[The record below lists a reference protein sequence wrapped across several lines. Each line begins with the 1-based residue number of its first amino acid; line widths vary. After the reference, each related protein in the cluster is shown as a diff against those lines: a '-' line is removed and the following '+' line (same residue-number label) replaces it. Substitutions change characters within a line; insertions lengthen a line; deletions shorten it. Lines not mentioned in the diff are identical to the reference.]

1 MEPTKP
7 RNRGDLHEDVVG
19 RKRAVKVQLLE
30 RCHPFQVRDTACCV
44 VRAAERG
51 HVQVECDDSIQQSDA
66 GQRVI
71 GERACRTHSEER
83 VTGAGRGE
91 RREVAKPRDTCI
103 GHSRADE
110 HTRERRLSCER
121 GNGGVAGFGPLQV
134 DAFEMCVL
142 SQPLNRPIGNPAAA

>member
-1 MEPTKP
+1 MEATKP
-7 RNRGDLHEDVVG
+7 RNVCDLREDVVG
-19 RKRAVKVQLLE
+19 CERAVKVQFLE
-30 RCHPFQVRDTACCV
+30 RGHSFQVRDTACRV
-44 VRAAERG
+44 MRAAERG
-51 HVQVECDDSIQQSDA
+51 HVQVKCDDSFQQSDA

-83 VTGAGRGE
+83 VAGAGCGE
-91 RREVAKPRDTCI
+91 SREVVKPRDTCI
-103 GHSRADE
+103 GRLRADE

-142 SQPLNRPIGNPAAA
+142 SQPLYRPIGNPAAA